1 MNQKYC
7 LNIFHVIVNANL
19 IVHNV
24 IETKNGIKCRC
35 ECKKLKKYHT
45 CKKYFIWNPGTFFFE
60 TGIYLKSIVGDSII
74 ACNEIRNVPVNSDD
88 KMP

>member
-1 MNQKYC
+1 M
-7 LNIFHVIVNANL
+7 
-19 IVHNV
+19 
-24 IETKNGIKCRC
+24 
-35 ECKKLKKYHT
+35 KKYHT

-88 KMP
+88 KMPWCKILHMVLLVTILIFIITAIWHF